1 MRPKDCIFRAL
12 SPSPRQFCSPRTA
25 GAPRPFPPR
34 TCPSCLAMLSRDIG
48 VRGGLAKEIIKS
60 YKENKFA

>member
-25 GAPRPFPPR
+25 GAPR

-48 VRGGLAKEIIKS
+48 VRGGLAKEIVKS